1 MEIEK
6 VLDAE
11 GVRGAVRYLN
21 SSVPHHDTAVYEIT
35 EQILHNLYIFDK
47 LNPKLKPI
55 EDTPISES
63 YCELVLRTSAPVK
76 IVNAWADVM
85 TRSHNAFPKAKA
97 YCRYPLRD
105 PDGSLRGTLCHF
117 DPAPLPISELQ
128 WQQLAIVG
136 DAIAK
141 RLWILGTNRG

>member
-21 SSVPHHDTAVYEIT
+21 SSVPHHDPAVYEIT

-97 YCRYPLRD
+97 YCRYPLRIQTAAFAA
-105 PDGSLRGTLCHF
+105 RFATLIPRRSRSANC
-117 DPAPLPISELQ
+117 S
-128 WQQLAIVG
+128 G
-136 DAIAK
+136 
-141 RLWILGTNRG
+141 NN